1 MTTDE
6 RILISHGSGCK
17 KSQEL
22 TERTF
27 LKYFTDPALL
37 LMNDQAVINIDTKK
51 IAISTD
57 TYTIDPIFFPGGNI
71 GSLSVHGTVND
82 ISMSG
87 ATPIAMSAGFILE
100 EGLMLS
106 ELERIAESMA
116 VAAAE
121 ASVRIVTADT
131 KVVARGSADRI
142 FINTTGIGILSEKT
156 NICGQGAKVGD
167 RIILSGTIGD
177 HGIAI
182 ASSREGIEFSTPVIS
197 DSASLN
203 YLVQTLLEAV
213 PEGVHVMRDPTRG
226 GLATV
231 LNEIASQSSVG
242 ILIREAKIP
251 LKKAVI
257 GACELFGY
265 DPLYLANEG
274 KMVALVREP
283 DAEKALEAIKSHP
296 LGRDAMIIGEVVDDH
311 PSKVVLRTL
320 MGGRRLVDRLTGDM
334 LPRIC

>member
-1 MTTDE
+1 MKDD
-6 RILISHGSGCK
+6 RILISHGSGGK

-22 TERTF
+22 TERIF
-27 LKYFTDPALL
+27 LKYFNDPALL
-37 LMNDQAVINIDTKK
+37 LMNDQAVMDIDAKK

-82 ISMSG
+82 VAMSG
-87 ATPIAMSAGFILE
+87 ATPVAMSAGFILE

-106 ELERIAESMA
+106 DLEKIAESMS
-116 VAAAE
+116 VAAGE
-121 ASVRIVTADT
+121 AGVRIVTADT
-131 KVVARGSADRI
+131 KVVARGAADRI
-142 FINTTGIGILSEKT
+142 FINTTGIGILDGKT
-156 NICGQGAKVGD
+156 NISGQAAKIGD
-167 RIILSGTIGD
+167 RVILSGTIGD
-177 HGIAI
+177 HGMAI
-182 ASSREGIEFSTPVIS
+182 ASSREGIEFSTPVVS

-242 ILIREAKIP
+242 ILIEEAKIP
-251 LKKAVI
+251 LKEAVI
-257 GACELFGY
+257 GACELFGF

-274 KMVALVREP
+274 KMVAFVRES
-283 DAEKALEAIKSHP
+283 DAEQALEALKSHP
-296 LGRDAMIIGEVVDDH
+296 LGRDAMIIGEVVDNH
-311 PSKVVLRTL
+311 PSKVVLATL

>member
-1 MTTDE
+1 MATDE
-6 RILISHGSGCK
+6 RILISHGSGGK

-22 TERTF
+22 TERIF
-27 LKYFTDPALL
+27 LKYFSDPALL
-37 LMNDQAVINIDTKK
+37 LMNDQAVMDIDAKK

-82 ISMSG
+82 VAMSG
-87 ATPIAMSAGFILE
+87 AIPVAMSAGFILE

-106 ELERIAESMA
+106 DLDKIAESMA
-116 VAAAE
+116 VAAGE
-121 ASVRIVTADT
+121 AAVRIVTADT
-131 KVVARGSADRI
+131 KVVARGAVDRI
-142 FINTTGIGILSEKT
+142 FINTTGIGILDGKT
-156 NICGQGAKVGD
+156 NICGQAAKVGD
-167 RIILSGTIGD
+167 RVILSGTIGD

-203 YLVQTLLEAV
+203 FLVQTLLEAV

-231 LNEIASQSSVG
+231 LNEIAYQSSVG
-242 ILIREAKIP
+242 ILIEEAKIP
-251 LKKAVI
+251 LKEAVI
-257 GACELFGY
+257 GACELFGF

-274 KMVALVREP
+274 KMVVFIREP
-283 DAEKALEAIKSHP
+283 DAEQALEALKSHP
-296 LGRDAMIIGEVVDDH
+296 LGKDAMIIGEVVDNH
-311 PSKVVLRTL
+311 PSKVVLSTL

>member
-1 MTTDE
+1 MKDE
-6 RILISHGSGCK
+6 RILISHGSGGK

-22 TERTF
+22 TERIF
-27 LKYFTDPALL
+27 LKYFNDPALL
-37 LMNDQAVINIDTKK
+37 LMNDQAVMDIDAKK

-82 ISMSG
+82 VAMSG
-87 ATPIAMSAGFILE
+87 ATPVAMSAGFILE

-106 ELERIAESMA
+106 DLEKIAESMS
-116 VAAAE
+116 VAAGE
-121 ASVRIVTADT
+121 AGVRIVTADT
-131 KVVARGSADRI
+131 KVVARGAVDRI
-142 FINTTGIGILSEKT
+142 FINTTGIGILDGKT
-156 NICGQGAKVGD
+156 NISGQAAKIGD
-167 RIILSGTIGD
+167 RVILSGTIGD

-182 ASSREGIEFSTPVIS
+182 ASSREGIEFSTPVVS

-242 ILIREAKIP
+242 ILIEEAKIP
-251 LKKAVI
+251 LKEAVI
-257 GACELFGY
+257 GACELFGF

-274 KMVALVREP
+274 KMVAFVRES
-283 DAEKALEAIKSHP
+283 DAEQALEALKSHP
-296 LGRDAMIIGEVVDDH
+296 LGRDAMIIGEVVDNH
-311 PSKVVLRTL
+311 PSKVVLATL

>member
-1 MTTDE
+1 MTTDD
-6 RILISHGSGCK
+6 RILISHGSGGK

-22 TERTF
+22 TERIF
-27 LKYFTDPALL
+27 LKYFNDPALL
-37 LMNDQAVINIDTKK
+37 LMNDQAVMDIDAKK

-57 TYTIDPIFFPGGNI
+57 TYTIDPIFFPGENI

-82 ISMSG
+82 VAMSG
-87 ATPIAMSAGFILE
+87 ATPVAMSAGFILE

-106 ELERIAESMA
+106 DLEKIAESMS
-116 VAAAE
+116 VAAGE
-121 ASVRIVTADT
+121 ADVRIVTADT
-131 KVVARGSADRI
+131 KVVARGAADRI
-142 FINTTGIGILSEKT
+142 FINTTGIGILDGKT
-156 NICGQGAKVGD
+156 NISGQAAKIGD
-167 RIILSGTIGD
+167 RVILSGTIGD
-177 HGIAI
+177 NGNAI
-182 ASSREGIEFSTPVIS
+182 ASSREGIEFSTPVVS

-242 ILIREAKIP
+242 ILIEEAKIP
-251 LKKAVI
+251 LKEAVI
-257 GACELFGY
+257 GACELFGF

-274 KMVALVREP
+274 KMVAFVRES
-283 DAEKALEAIKSHP
+283 DAEQALEALKSHP
-296 LGRDAMIIGEVVDDH
+296 LGRDAMIIGEVVDNH
-311 PSKVVLRTL
+311 PSKVVLATL

>member
-1 MTTDE
+1 LKDE
-6 RILISHGSGCK
+6 RILISHGSGGK

-22 TERTF
+22 TERIF
-27 LKYFTDPALL
+27 LKYFNDPALL
-37 LMNDQAVINIDTKK
+37 LMNDQAVMDIDAKK

-82 ISMSG
+82 VAMSG
-87 ATPIAMSAGFILE
+87 ATPVAMSAGFILE

-106 ELERIAESMA
+106 DLEKIAESMS
-116 VAAAE
+116 VAAGE
-121 ASVRIVTADT
+121 AGVRIVTADT
-131 KVVARGSADRI
+131 KVVARGAVDRI
-142 FINTTGIGILSEKT
+142 FINTTGIGILDGKT
-156 NICGQGAKVGD
+156 NISGQAAKIGD
-167 RIILSGTIGD
+167 RVILSGTIGD

-182 ASSREGIEFSTPVIS
+182 ASSREGIEFSTPVVS

-242 ILIREAKIP
+242 ILIEEAKIP
-251 LKKAVI
+251 LKEAVI
-257 GACELFGY
+257 GACELFGF

-274 KMVALVREP
+274 KMVAFVRES
-283 DAEKALEAIKSHP
+283 DAEQALEALKSHP
-296 LGRDAMIIGEVVDDH
+296 LGRDAMIIGEVVDNH
-311 PSKVVLRTL
+311 PSKVVLATL